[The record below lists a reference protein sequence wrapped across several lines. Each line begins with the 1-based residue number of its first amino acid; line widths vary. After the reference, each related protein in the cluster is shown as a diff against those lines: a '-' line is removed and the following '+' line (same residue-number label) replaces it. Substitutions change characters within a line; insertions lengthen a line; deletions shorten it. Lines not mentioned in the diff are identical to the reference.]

1 MQSISSSKKA
11 LLVNTNIKIEH
22 AHLQQQQ
29 LPHPVKSKQH
39 LHKYHT
45 NSIFSDKRIDNNNNT
60 NTNNTKQS
68 LYQIPLNQNKSIS
81 KQIQQTHK
89 LKLTTN
95 NNNNNNNNIIKRK
108 VNNKVMK
115 FLSFNN
121 NRTVH
126 NSNTNIINSNN
137 TVHAVN
143 LFSPVKKKTN
153 NNKASSKHK
162 HVHYY
167 HNALSLQG
175 NNQSSSSSS
184 NKNTISYNNNTNNN
198 NSKLIVSASSTQI
211 SLSNKRQHKFNIDVF
226 GDQGLDCII
235 YNNINDNNNNNNQ
248 QLVVND
254 LIYQPMST
262 EINSNTKYNLTTT
275 SSNINYSQTYLNT
288 NNNKTN
294 AVTTLNSNNSSKLI
308 HINSY
313 KKIENCPSVNTII
326 KTNISNTNT
335 IKSYLNKTNN
345 KHTSSQRYNTL
356 KYTLNYNTNN
366 TNTLTRVNSHSHSNS
381 LLLMTHQRNN
391 TLTTGSM
398 NYVHGNHNNNNLSFD
413 NNNSNNNNNN
423 SNHSFNLLR
432 NNNNNKNSKNKI
444 HIKVNR
450 KMNTITHNK
459 YNIRKLN
466 NNNNTNHTV
475 HSGKTTF
482 SRSLSKTN
490 TISLNKRIY
499 SLSVSNTVKKH
510 YIINANKI
518 TTELT
523 PKQFLYAYHKHL
535 TMYEINEIKS
545 MIKDNNN
552 IYYYNNIKKRKKQK
566 IYTNISINNSFHI
579 IHHPQQQTLSNDHK
593 INNKSFE
600 YSHIN
605 IFTPKYDD
613 EEGDYIIKPGDH
625 LHYRYE
631 IISLLG
637 KGSYGEAVKCLDH
650 KTNEYVCIKII
661 KANPN
666 FQSQASVEIEI
677 LEYIINHDKA
687 NDSNIVRYYNS
698 FIFRNHLCLVFELLD
713 INLYDYLKIKNFKGL
728 NESKIRNYTRDILFS
743 LLYLKKH
750 KIIHCDLK
758 PENILTL
765 QNNKNKVKVID
776 FGSSCFDKDKIYFYI
791 QSRFYR
797 APEILLEQ
805 GYSLPI
811 DMWSLGCILCELY
824 TGFPI
829 FPGENELDQL
839 NYIMEYLDVPSN
851 DYINISRRKKCFFD
865 ENNLPYQIPNSD
877 GVIRMP
883 NTKTF
888 NSFMCGASK
897 YFVDFVERCLVWYPE
912 FRISPEDALMHNFV
926 ICEMDYDEL
935 CMHKQKIKR
944 IQRGGD
950 YESKV
955 SKGNCGNKMYTN
967 ITSTVMVG
975 NGKNK
980 RSSYSYEKKKMMV
993 FHKGLKRK
1001 RNSDN
1006 DNNTCGNNTS
1016 NLYAIPSARGKEG
1029 SCNGNYMK
1037 INKIKNKK

>member
-1 MQSISSSKKA
+1 MQSISSSKKT
-11 LLVNTNIKIEH
+11 LLVNTNIKIER

-29 LPHPVKSKQH
+29 LPHPIKSKQH

-45 NSIFSDKRIDNNNNT
+45 NSIFSDKRIDNNNN
-60 NTNNTKQS
+60 NINNTKQS
-68 LYQIPLNQNKSIS
+68 SYQIPLNQNKSIS
-81 KQIQQTHK
+81 KQIPQTHK
-89 LKLTTN
+89 LKLTS
-95 NNNNNNNNIIKRK
+95 NNNNNNNNIIKKK

-121 NRTVH
+121 NRTIY

-153 NNKASSKHK
+153 NNKALSKHK

-167 HNALSLQG
+167 HNALSPQG
-175 NNQSSSSSS
+175 NNQSSSSS
-184 NKNTISYNNNTNNN
+184 NKNTITYNNNNINNN
-198 NSKLIVSASSTQI
+198 NKLIVSASSTQI
-211 SLSNKRQHKFNIDVF
+211 SLSNKRQHNFNIDVL
-226 GDQGLDCII
+226 GEQGLDCII
-235 YNNINDNNNNNNQ
+235 YNNINDNNNQ

-294 AVTTLNSNNSSKLI
+294 AVTTSNSNNSSKLI

-356 KYTLNYNTNN
+356 KYTLNYNTNSTNNNNNIN

-381 LLLMTHQRNN
+381 LLLMKHQRNN
-391 TLTTGSM
+391 TLTTGST
-398 NYVHGNHNNNNLSFD
+398 NHVHNNNNNNLSFD
-413 NNNSNNNNNN
+413 NNNSSNNN
-423 SNHSFNLLR
+423 NHSFNLLR

-466 NNNNTNHTV
+466 NNNNNNHHTV

-510 YIINANKI
+510 HIINTNKI
-518 TTELT
+518 TIELT

-579 IHHPQQQTLSNDHK
+579 IHHPQQQTLLIDHN
-593 INNKSFE
+593 ISNKSFE

-613 EEGDYIIKPGDH
+613 EEGDYIIKPGEH

-677 LEYIINHDKA
+677 LEYIANHDKA

-829 FPGENELDQL
+829 FPGENEVDQL

-950 YESKV
+950 YESRV
-955 SKGNCGNKMYTN
+955 SKGNCENKMYTN
-967 ITSTVMVG
+967 ITGSVMVG
-975 NGKNK
+975 NGRNK

-1006 DNNTCGNNTS
+1006 DNNTCGNNNTS
-1016 NLYAIPSARGKEG
+1016 NLYGIPSARGKEG

-1037 INKIKNKK
+1037 INKIKYRK